1 MSKTYTDEEV
11 KLIKKQLNLE
21 NMPTW
26 IVWGYMQEQ
35 GIDSDK
41 VLTEATS

>member
-1 MSKTYTDEEV
+1 MSKAYTDEEV
-11 KLIKKQLNLE
+11 QLIKKQLKLD

-35 GIDSDK
+35 GIDSQK
-41 VLTEATS
+41 VLAEAQG